1 MNHSARR
8 LLLVLAA
15 LLPAA
20 PLAGSVAPAAVAL
33 LAAVAPSE
41 GPPPQEPTAETER
54 RPNILFCIAD
64 DWGYP
69 HAGVYGEQVVHT
81 PSFNRLATEGVL
93 FTHAFVSSPSCTP
106 SRGAILSGQDF
117 WRLREGGSLWST
129 IAADVPL
136 YPELLA
142 ASGYHVGSNRKGW
155 GPGRFQA
162 GGREQQPAGKP
173 FKDFAAFLEAR
184 PEGAPFCF
192 WQGSSDPHRGYELGS
207 GAARGMK
214 LAEIGLPQ
222 AFPDAPEIRSDVADY
237 LFEVE
242 RFDRL
247 VGACLEELEQR
258 GELDDT
264 IVVVTGDH
272 GMPFPRGKGNLYDL
286 GTRVP
291 LALRWGDRGP
301 PFPVGAFVSLT
312 DLAPSFLEAAGVAV
326 PEAMTGRS
334 LWPLIEDGEID
345 ESQTRIVFGRERH
358 TPAQAAPSW
367 AGYPS
372 RAIRTHEF
380 LLIRNF
386 APERWPAG
394 VPEGALRKIP
404 YSDCDNGPTKSWILA
419 HREEPEFQLYYER
432 AFAPRPEF
440 ELYDL
445 EQDPEQWQ
453 NVAGDPDYAAVLEE
467 LKRELAT
474 ELLRREDPRLLGGA
488 AALFESELYF
498 GGLGR

>member
-1 MNHSARR
+1 MRSR
-8 LLLVLAA
+8 LRF
-15 LLPAA
+15 LLPVL
-20 PLAGSVAPAAVAL
+20 LALL
-33 LAAVAPSE
+33 LAAAPTLRPRSAQD
-41 GPPPQEPTAETER
+41 PPPAGTA

-64 DWGYP
+64 DWGFP

-81 PSFNRLATEGVL
+81 PSFNRLAMEGVL

-129 IAADVPL
+129 ISEDIPL

-142 ASGYHVGSNRKGW
+142 SAGYHVGSHRKGW

-162 GGREQQPAGKP
+162 GGRMEQPAGKP
-173 FKDFAAFLEAR
+173 YSSFADFLDAR
-184 PEGAPFCF
+184 PDGAPFCF
-192 WQGSSDPHRGYELGS
+192 WQGSSDPHRGYEAGS
-207 GAARGMK
+207 GAARGMD
-214 LAEIGLPQ
+214 LARIRLPQ

-247 VGACLEELEQR
+247 VGDCLAELEQR

-291 LALRWGDRGP
+291 LALRWGEKGP

-312 DLAPSFLEAAGVAV
+312 DLAPTFLEAAGVPV
-326 PEAMTGRS
+326 PLDMTGRS
-334 LWPLIEDGEID
+334 LLPLIEDGEID
-345 ESQTRIVFGRERH
+345 LAQMRIVFGRERH

-372 RAIRTHEF
+372 RAIRTHDY

-404 YSDCDNGPTKSWILA
+404 YSDCDNGPTKSWILD
-419 HREEPEFQLYYER
+419 HREDPEFLLYYQR

-445 EQDPEQWQ
+445 AKDPEQWQ
-453 NVAGDPDYAAVLEE
+453 DVAGDPAYAEVLEE
-467 LKRELAT
+467 LKRELAA

-488 AALFESELYF
+488 AGLFETELYF
-498 GGLGR
+498 GSLKR